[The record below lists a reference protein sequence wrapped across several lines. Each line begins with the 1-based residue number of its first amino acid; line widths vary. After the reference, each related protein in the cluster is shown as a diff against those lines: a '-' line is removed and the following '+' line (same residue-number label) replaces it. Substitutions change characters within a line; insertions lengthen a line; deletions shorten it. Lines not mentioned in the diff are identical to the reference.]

1 MKDLKRF
8 TEQFTADVSSFASF
22 HAFSYQVGRASRT
35 TILSLISVLLL
46 QTGAMAQ
53 NLMVNFDTQFLGTF
67 APPVGNGT
75 YGVWSNGSTV
85 SDTNINVSFQWSA
98 SGNFSATIAGQTL
111 TASTATAN
119 SWVYGNTTYSSVM
132 SPSFTVQQLNQ
143 GGGFSIAQIT
153 GQNMFIEYGTNT
165 IGGSTPP
172 GPTAP
177 VRWTDVEFTYVQG
190 SANNNADLTA
200 INNIGAALKLQYVGA
215 TNNASVGFTG
225 FTSDVLPYL
234 ASQQASSV
242 VLSASTANGSVSAGG
257 GQFVAAVPGSSALPT
272 GTGFYTTYP
281 AAIAAAITGNLS
293 TPLLTNRP
301 GGANPDAQDLVG
313 AAGFTGTI
321 STISANA
328 TNYQVST
335 AFTPSFSLSS
345 NNTYQITFTG
355 NITAVTAG
363 FTANS
368 TDFKTYGS
376 TSSPLTITVAGGT
389 DSFYNYLSNGNVNL
403 PGTEVTLGGN
413 ATAWADFSSDFY
425 NGGTS
430 QSAVIGTQAAPT
442 SLIAAG
448 NGSFSNNTTVY
459 GQIVQRVLGDFQE
472 LAMIGAFGNTKL
484 GNGTFSSTPI
494 GAIPSY
500 DIFQDKSYA
509 YDLLEGTVG
518 GFNTIGQYLWI
529 NSENITNG
537 VSSNGAIYSNPYD
550 DRFQSGVYIPFD
562 SSGGTLTVQLREV
575 NPVPEPSTL
584 ALLVVAT
591 GICVFLARRR
601 RKQENPVL

>member
-1 MKDLKRF
+1 MEDSKRF
-8 TEQFTADVSSFASF
+8 NEQSAADVTSPASF
-22 HAFSYQVGRASRT
+22 HAVYYQFGRSIRT
-35 TILSLISVLLL
+35 IILGLTAVLLV

-53 NLMVNFDTQFLGTF
+53 DLRVNFDTQFLGTF

-111 TASTATAN
+111 TSNTATAN
-119 SWVYGNTTYSSVM
+119 SWVYGNTTFSSVM

-190 SANNNADLTA
+190 SANNNGDLTA

-215 TNNASVGFTG
+215 TNNSSVGFTG
-225 FTSDVLPYL
+225 FTSDVVPYL
-234 ASQQASSV
+234 ASQQDSSV
-242 VLSASTANGSVSAGG
+242 VLSAPTANGAVSAGG
-257 GQFVAAVPGSSALPT
+257 GQFVAAVPGSSSLPT

-281 AAIAAAITGNLS
+281 AAIAAAVSGNLS

-301 GGANPDAQDLVG
+301 GGANPTAQDLVG
-313 AAGFTGTI
+313 AAGFTGTVQSI
-321 STISANA
+321 SGSPA
-328 TNYQVST
+328 NYQVST
-335 AFTPSFSLSS
+335 AFTPSFAASA
-345 NNTYQITFTG
+345 NNTYEITFTG
-355 NITAVTAG
+355 NVTAVTPG
-363 FTANS
+363 FNGNS
-368 TDFKTYGS
+368 ADMMTYGS
-376 TSSPLTITVAGGT
+376 TSSPLTITVAGDT

-403 PGTEVTLGGN
+403 PGTVVTLGGN
-413 ATAWADFSSDFY
+413 ATAWANFSSDFY

-430 QSAVIGTQAAPT
+430 QSTVIGTQAAPL
-442 SLIAAG
+442 SSIAAG

-472 LAMIGAFGNTKL
+472 LAMIGAFGNTNL

-500 DIFQDKSYA
+500 DIFQDKAYA
-509 YDLLEGTVG
+509 YDLPEGAVG
-518 GFNTIGQYLWI
+518 GFNTIGQYLWV

-575 NPVPEPSTL
+575 NPVPEPSTVAIL
-584 ALLVVAT
+584 AVAT

-601 RKQENPVL
+601 RRQEDSIP